1 MLLRLSLFIV
11 GFVLFYLS
19 VAQLIVP
26 ALLNKPILTLF
37 RGESRLER
45 AKRLKAEALERKEA
59 TKAEVDA
66 IKIETESKQLRDE
79 AFKDLTGGKKA

>member
-26 ALLNKPILTLF
+26 ALLGKPILTLF
-37 RGESRLER
+37 RGENRLDK

-59 TKAEVDA
+59 TLTEVEA

-79 AFKDLTGGKKA
+79 AFKDLTGGRKA